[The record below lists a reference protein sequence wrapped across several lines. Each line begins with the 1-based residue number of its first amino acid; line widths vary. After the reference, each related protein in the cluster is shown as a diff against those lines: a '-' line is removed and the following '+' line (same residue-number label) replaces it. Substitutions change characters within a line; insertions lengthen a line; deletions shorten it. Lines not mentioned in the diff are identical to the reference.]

1 MKSDHERARRASLS
15 IRLRCVRRSGVTHRR
30 RGGLD
35 IGNSSEA
42 EAEAHGAT
50 ESLNRR
56 GTYHDAMRLG
66 LLWRSVMPGSSDSR
80 KQRVLNI
87 RISHGPRP
95 TSKGC
100 YQMSHARQTWL
111 AQGKFTCLVGRV
123 SDVNF
128 PFCKSSILRGAIFS
142 YDRVHTVY
150 FVVGNGPARKHHG
163 P

>member
-1 MKSDHERARRASLS
+1 MWRSRSGWRQGQGRPRKRMKSDHERARRVSLS

-66 LLWRSVMPGSSDSR
+66 LLWRSVMPGSSDFRRRKVTTCVEYPYIARPPSNFQGLLSNVSCLLARCARENSR
-80 KQRVLNI
+80 A
-87 RISHGPRP
+87 S
-95 TSKGC
+95 S
-100 YQMSHARQTWL
+100 
-111 AQGKFTCLVGRV
+111 VGFRM
-123 SDVNF
+123 
-128 PFCKSSILRGAIFS
+128 
-142 YDRVHTVY
+142 
-150 FVVGNGPARKHHG
+150 
-163 P
+163 